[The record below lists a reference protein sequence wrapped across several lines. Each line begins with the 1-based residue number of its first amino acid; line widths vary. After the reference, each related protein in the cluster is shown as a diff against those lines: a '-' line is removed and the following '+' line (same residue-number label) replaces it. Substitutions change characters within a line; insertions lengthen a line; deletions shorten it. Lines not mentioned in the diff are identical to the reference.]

1 MRWNSYT
8 RIALGGLAL
17 PTLAILLDLL
27 VLRRQPTIWWLLA
40 LLPAL
45 VLAGAICRQERE
57 RQILEAKLGD
67 MLQSSDTTEALKIEA
82 ELHALQN
89 QINPHFLYNTLEIIR
104 SRAMVQGNMD
114 VARMVEALALQF
126 RYCINHSGEMATV
139 EQELDNIHNYL
150 LIQRYRYGDRFSFRE
165 VLGEPAGELLQY
177 ALPIMTL
184 QPLIENAL
192 VHGVC
197 PKVEGGS
204 IVLRISKTASRLHI
218 QVEDNGV
225 GMEEEELMQIRRVLQ
240 GKQQA
245 GRQEKGKDKGQE
257 KGIKLGIALPN
268 VNQRVKHYFGDAFGL
283 DLTSLQG
290 VGTTITLTIP
300 LKEIER

>member
-8 RIALGGLAL
+8 RLALGGLAL

-27 VLRRQPTIWWLLA
+27 VFERQPNLWWLLS

-45 VLAGAICRQERE
+45 VLAGAICSQDRE
-57 RQILEAKLGD
+57 RQILEEKLWD

-204 IVLRISKTASRLHI
+204 IVLRISRSASRLHI

-225 GMEEEELMQIRRVLQ
+225 GIGEEDLLQIRRVLQ

-245 GRQEKGKDKGQE
+245 EKAGKG

-268 VNQRVKHYFGDAFGL
+268 VNQRVKHYFGDAYGL